1 MQAPKKAIR
10 QTKEMCAKM
19 HMCILHIFLN
29 VQFTARQREK
39 FHVQVAP
46 KARHA
51 SVTIG
56 DQKGEPEADN
66 GTIAKQ

>member
-10 QTKEMCAKM
+10 QTKEMCAKT

-29 VQFTARQREK
+29 VQFTARQRDK
-39 FHVQVAP
+39 FHVQMTA
-46 KARHA
+46 KTRRA

-56 DQKGEPEADN
+56 DQKGEPQADN
-66 GTIAKQ
+66 GVIAKQ